1 MPVASCQPKTNLWRV
16 TTSNRRR
23 PSING
28 PSCPPYDD
36 PTACQLRNKMTRKQ
50 IRWLIALAIFW
61 ATLTVWFVV
70 TGMH

>member
-1 MPVASCQPKTNLWRV
+1 MGRLA
-16 TTSNRRR
+16 
-23 PSING
+23 
-28 PSCPPYDD
+28 PPYDD